1 MIGDPNSNY
10 PPGVTGYDIDNHAPK
25 YDGDPEDATCDEYE
39 YEQWAEWVGQWFGGE
54 ELAEFYNDGYT
65 PREVNKLA
73 AAQERRLE
81 SMADRRQLEM
91 DGGKE

>member
-1 MIGDPNSNY
+1 MAGDY
-10 PPGVTGYDIDNHAPK
+10 PAGVTASNIDALSGASTYN
-25 YDGDPEDATCDEYE
+25 GDPEDATCNEST
-39 YEQWAEWVGQWFGGE
+39 YEQWAEWVGEWFGCE

-81 SMADRRQLEM
+81 SMADRRELEM